1 MSMQHREPNTN
12 RTLQPYGWLLFLCT
26 LVFNLAIASAAD
38 DMTNGDVAIQASG
51 DALAR
56 NPDLPWYD
64 AATDDFRA
72 AEVEPPRRRTMNTN
86 TGLSNVLLY
95 VGWMLLALFLIYLV
109 FLIVRAFLNQ
119 EVSESVVVEREAVG
133 ADVSRVDE
141 LPVAL
146 GKSPADYLDEA
157 QRLYRRGDY
166 ALAVVYLFSHQ
177 LLQLDRRHWVRL
189 VKGKT
194 NRQYLREI
202 RHSSS
207 RGSEQVAVTFNGT
220 VLLFEEVFF
229 GKRLP
234 SGDRLDEVWQNIDRF
249 ETLVALNEERAA

>member
-1 MSMQHREPNTN
+1 MTMQHHRPNTN
-12 RTLQPYGWLLFLCT
+12 RASRPYKWLLGVCA
-26 LVFNLAIASAAD
+26 LVLSPALALAAD
-38 DMTNGDVAIQASG
+38 DMANGDVAIEAAG
-51 DALAR
+51 GALSR
-56 NPDLPWYD
+56 NPDMPWYD
-64 AATDDFRA
+64 PETDGFRA
-72 AEVEPPRRRTMNTN
+72 AEVEPPRQRTMNNN
-86 TGLSNVLLY
+86 TSLSNGLLY
-95 VGWMLLALFLIYLV
+95 AGWVLLALFLVYLV

-119 EVSESVVVEREAVG
+119 EVSDSVVVEREIVG
-133 ADVSRVDE
+133 ADISRVEE

-146 GKSPADYLDEA
+146 GKAPADYLDEA

-194 NRQYLREI
+194 NRQYLREV
-202 RHSSS
+202 RRSSAS
-207 RGSEQVAVTFNGT
+207 GSEQIAAIFAGT

-234 SGDRLDEVWQNIDRF
+234 PRDQLDQVWNNIDRF
-249 ETLVALNEERAA
+249 EMLVAPSEEQAA

>member
-1 MSMQHREPNTN
+1 MIMQHRGPNTN
-12 RTLQPYGWLLFLCT
+12 RTRQPYGWLLFVCA
-26 LVFNLAIASAAD
+26 LVLNPAIALAVDGMA
-38 DMTNGDVAIQASG
+38 NGDVAIEAAG
-51 DALAR
+51 NALAR
-56 NPDLPWYD
+56 NGDLPWYD
-64 AATDDFRA
+64 PESDDFRA
-72 AEVEPPRRRTMNTN
+72 AEVEPPRQRTMNNN
-86 TGLSNVLLY
+86 TFLSNVLVY
-95 VGWMLLALFLIYLV
+95 VGWVLLAVFLVYLV
-109 FLIVRAFLNQ
+109 FLIARAFLNQ
-119 EVSESVVVEREAVG
+119 EVRESVVVEREVAG
-133 ADVSRVDE
+133 ADISRVEE

-146 GKSPADYLDEA
+146 GKAPADYLDEA

-202 RHSSS
+202 RRSSS
-207 RGSEQVAVTFNGT
+207 RGSEQVAAMFDGT

-234 SGDRLDEVWQNIDRF
+234 PRDRLDEVWNNIDRF
-249 ETLVALNEERAA
+249 EMLVAPSEERAA